1 MGTQT
6 SIKFSKFGRP
16 LPCSYASSPLYFL
29 LYSKHKYTQHQP
41 PNAHRF
47 QTDVI
52 RPAINYMKETLMP
65 IPCHTFYWS
74 FKRDFDVIFFDVK
87 STCNRLS
94 PHSHPVHA
102 FRDLVTTP
110 CFETGSMS
118 SGLFLSSLALRPESL
133 SQLASVMSAATINL
147 RSSIS
152 ETRQIE
158 NTLKSA
164 IKESK
169 NTGVNIFLCTP

>member
-6 SIKFSKFGRP
+6 TFKFSKFGRP

-29 LYSKHKYTQHQP
+29 LYFKHKYNQHQR

-47 QTDVI
+47 QTEVI
-52 RPAINYMKETLMP
+52 RPAINYMKET
-65 IPCHTFYWS
+65 
-74 FKRDFDVIFFDVK
+74 RDFDVIFFDVK

-94 PHSHPVHA
+94 PHCHPVHA

-169 NTGVNIFLCTP
+169 NTEVNIFLCTP